1 MSRSNISRNFF
12 YIFTAA
18 VVIAG
23 TAALFLP
30 TATLDN
36 KSTPKVTKKASKKTK
51 PAVIDTSDDPKA
63 PLEEWSRVDIN
74 VYLSKRYI
82 TPSDES
88 TDEELKAL
96 IAQLQKIAA

>member
-1 MSRSNISRNFF
+1 MSRSNLSRNLF
-12 YIFTAA
+12 IVFTAA

-36 KSTPKVTKKASKKTK
+36 KTTPKVTKKRSKKVADAK
-51 PAVIDTSDDPKA
+51 IDTSDDPKA

-74 VYLSKRYI
+74 VYLNKVSI
-82 TPSDES
+82 V
-88 TDEELKAL
+88 
-96 IAQLQKIAA
+96 